1 METYGIKYV
10 VIKQTQQQTKTTIM
24 SYKQNNPLSRKSSPL
39 NEWGGNKGDYKRRN
53 VDGVEKKIGDVGGHY
68 KDYEGVSRQP
78 SGGNKG
84 DEKKSVRDYE
94 GPSRQPYGGNEGDES
109 RSKRDYEGMS
119 RKSSS
124 PLNNAGN
131 IYGGWKSSR
140 ELTDM
145 PLTKD
150 MTSRDESPVN
160 FMGINPE
167 HKGYCTPM
175 TKSTCTPHRKALA
188 RRLKPGGDLYR
199 GKKKK

>member
-1 METYGIKYV
+1 
-10 VIKQTQQQTKTTIM
+10 M

>member
-1 METYGIKYV
+1 
-10 VIKQTQQQTKTTIM
+10 M
-24 SYKQNNPLSRKSSPL
+24 SYTQNNPLSRKNSK
-39 NEWGGNKGDYKRRN
+39 WGGNKDDYKRR
-53 VDGVEKKIGDVGGHY
+53 DIGGVEKKIGDVGGHY

-109 RSKRDYEGMS
+109 RSKRDYEGMA

-145 PLTKD
+145 PIEDD
-150 MTSRDESPVN
+150 M
-160 FMGINPE
+160 
-167 HKGYCTPM
+167 HKGMSRKSPLNYGKGCAETDAGCIREGSGSKPFYILNNIKGGVWTEGGRFA
-175 TKSTCTPHRKALA
+175 TKEAAKDKLA
-188 RRLKPGGDLYR
+188 AMHINK
-199 GKKKK
+199 